1 MSASLHV
8 SIERKES
15 TSPSLL
21 PGVRQ
26 STKVKWQILVVLQSI
41 NSNFF
46 SIIRYYKPKTNK
58 KIDFRLYLTCK
69 NRKRNFR
76 IPYIMVIYYLVFSMF
91 IDVEVDNIER
101 DAFSCT
107 AWIFFHGFSVFN
119 RCQLVSRKRA
129 CFRSI

>member
-8 SIERKES
+8 LIERKES

-26 STKVKWQILVVLQSI
+26 STKVKWQIVVLHSI
-41 NSNFF
+41 NSNSF
-46 SIIRYYKPKTNK
+46 SITRYYKPKTNK
-58 KIDFRLYLTCK
+58 KIDFRFYQE
-69 NRKRNFR
+69 REIVQ

-91 IDVEVDNIER
+91 IDLEVYNIER

-107 AWIFFHGFSVFN
+107 AWIIFHGFSVFN